1 MKQSG
6 HINSKDVIR
15 RNSVL
20 LPIFPDVLPHLI
32 SIQRFP
38 HIERIL
44 APTLVLSC
52 RVVTVVVDDPAEDA
66 VAHLAVHVD
75 GKVVAGADVEVDE
88 PGVSLVACA
97 LELFREE
104 AGVAE
109 TAVLRGDGENSDV
122 AVPGEGMG
130 GGREV
135 GRGGFKFAHYC
146 SKKTKEGGVSR
157 VTTMGRRVVDEE
169 REGLG

>member
-6 HINSKDVIR
+6 HINSKDIVR

-20 LPIFPDVLPHLI
+20 LPIFPDMLPHLI

-38 HIERIL
+38 HVKRVL

-66 VAHLAVHVD
+66 VAHLAVHVY
-75 GKVVAGADVEVDE
+75 GEVVAGADVKVNE

-104 AGVAE
+104 TGVAE
-109 TAVLRGDGENSDV
+109 TAVLGGNGEDGDV
-122 AVPGEGMG
+122 TVPGEGVG

-135 GRGGFKFAHYC
+135 GWGGFKFAHYC
-146 SKKTKEGGVSR
+146 SRKV
-157 VTTMGRRVVDEE
+157 
-169 REGLG
+169 GLAG

>member
-1 MKQSG
+1 MKQSV
-6 HINSKDVIR
+6 HVNSKDIIR

-20 LPIFPDVLPHLI
+20 LPIFPDVLPRLI

-38 HIERIL
+38 HVERIL

-52 RVVTVVVDDPAEDA
+52 RVVAVVVDDPAEDA
-66 VAHLAVHVD
+66 VAHLAVH
-75 GKVVAGADVEVDE
+75 GYGEVVAGADVEVDE
-88 PGVSLVACA
+88 PGVGLVACA

-109 TAVLRGDGENSDV
+109 TAVLGGDGEDGDV

-130 GGREV
+130 GGGEV
-135 GRGGFKFAHYC
+135 GWGGFEFAHYC
-146 SKKTKEGGVSR
+146 SKKRGRLGLVAWQGWAEG
-157 VTTMGRRVVDEE
+157 
-169 REGLG
+169 